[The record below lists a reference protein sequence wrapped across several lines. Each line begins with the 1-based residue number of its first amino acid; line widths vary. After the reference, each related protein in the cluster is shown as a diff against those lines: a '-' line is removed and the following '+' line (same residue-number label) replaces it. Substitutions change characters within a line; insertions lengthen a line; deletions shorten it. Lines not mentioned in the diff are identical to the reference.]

1 MTITAV
7 SDLRAHLQD
16 PNLVHE
22 SAWIDGAWVSAEPG
36 TSVIDPASGGVIAKV
51 PQLSESSVKAAIM
64 AADRAGKSWRATL
77 ASERAAALHRLYD
90 LLLEHQDDLAYLM
103 TREQGKP
110 IAEARGEVRYAA
122 GFVRWFAQE
131 AIRAYGETIPS
142 PRSGARILVL
152 KQPVGVVAAITPWN
166 FPLAM
171 IARKM
176 APAVAAGCTVVVKPA
191 PETPL
196 SALALA
202 ELTRRAGFPPGVLNV
217 VTGDA
222 EMIGGVLTQSPVVR
236 KLSFTGSTAVGK
248 LLMQQSAATVKRVSL
263 ELGGNAPFIVFDDAD
278 ISAALDGL
286 MASKFRNAGQT
297 CVCANR
303 ILVHQALY
311 DSFAKQLADRVR
323 HLKVGPG
330 TDSGV
335 DQGPLIHARAVKKV
349 ESHLAEA
356 VADGASVLCG
366 GGRHELGGTYFE
378 PTVLTE
384 VTPAMQIAREE
395 TFGPI
400 APLIQFSGED
410 EVLEIANATEFGLAA
425 YVYTRD
431 LGRAFRMSEALE
443 YGMVGIN
450 QGMISTPEAPF
461 GGVKQSG
468 IGREGSHYGLDEFL
482 EVKYVMMGG
491 I

>member
-16 PNLVHE
+16 PSLVHE
-22 SAWIDGAWVSAEPG
+22 SAWVDGAWVSGKPG
-36 TSVIDPASGGVIAKV
+36 SSVIDPASGGVLASV
-51 PQLSESSVKAAIM
+51 PQLSEQAVKAAIV
-64 AADRAGKSWRATL
+64 AAERAGKSWRATL
-77 ASERAAALHRLYD
+77 ANERAAVLHRLYD
-90 LLLEHQDDLAYLM
+90 LLLEHQEDLAYLM

-110 IAEARGEVRYAA
+110 LAEALGEVRYAA

-131 AIRAYGETIPS
+131 ALRAYCETIPS
-142 PRSGARILVL
+142 PRAGTRIMVL

-171 IARKM
+171 IARKV

-202 ELTRRAGFPPGVLNV
+202 ELTRRAGFPSGVLNV

-222 EMIGGVLTQSPVVR
+222 EMIGRVLTQSPVVR

-263 ELGGNAPFIVFDDAD
+263 ELGGNAPFIVFEDGDV
-278 ISAALDGL
+278 SAALDGL
-286 MASKFRNAGQT
+286 MASKFRNTGQT

-303 ILVHQALY
+303 ILIHQALY
-311 DSFAKQLADRVR
+311 ESFAEQLAARVR
-323 HLKVGPG
+323 ALKVGPG
-330 TDSGV
+330 TEPGV
-335 DQGPLIHARAVKKV
+335 EQGPLIHARALAKV

-356 VADGASVLCG
+356 VADGASVVCG
-366 GGRHELGGTYFE
+366 GARHKLGGSYFE
-378 PTVLTE
+378 PTVLTG
-384 VTPAMQIAREE
+384 VTTEMRIAREE

-400 APLIQFSGED
+400 APLIGFTSEQ
-410 EVLEIANATEFGLAA
+410 EVIEIANATEFGLAA

-468 IGREGSHYGLDEFL
+468 VGREGSHHGLDEFL